1 MEQYAIDN
9 IRNMVMLSH
18 SGAGKTALSEAMLF
32 NTGAISRLGR
42 IDEGTTTSDY
52 DPDEIRRKI
61 SLNLS
66 LLPCAWKKTKLN
78 IIDTP
83 GYADFVG
90 EVKSGMR
97 VSEGAVVVISAASG
111 IEVGTEQVWKYCEEE
126 GLPRFIYINKMDREN
141 VDFQRVVDDIKAKFG
156 ARCIPIQMAIGT
168 HTSFQG
174 IVDLMA
180 MKTHTGSP
188 GQEGEIPAALKAQ
201 AESLH
206 SSLVE
211 TIAGNDEV
219 LIEKF
224 LNDQQ
229 ITPQELDN
237 ALRAGVAKGEIV
249 PILTGSAMQNIGVN
263 ALMEAISN
271 YLPSP
276 KSGSVLVLDASGK
289 TVKQE
294 PAPDGPLA
302 ALVFKTSADPYVGKL
317 TFFRIYNG
325 SISSNSQ
332 VWNATRNEPER
343 VGQLFIMRGKNQ
355 EATAKVGAGDI
366 GVVAKLNVTATGD
379 TLCERDKPV
388 KLAPIVFPEPVFSGA
403 VSPKT
408 KADLDKLGSSLNRIV
423 EEDPTLRVRRE
434 HDTAETILSG
444 LGDTHLEVAVDR
456 MSRKFGV
463 GVDLK
468 TPKVPYKETIT
479 KHSKGEHRHKKQ
491 TGGHGQ
497 YGHAMLEFE
506 PLPRGTGNEFVDR
519 VVGGSIPRNYIP
531 AVEKGVND
539 GVQEGVLAGYPIV
552 DVRAIV
558 YDGSFHP
565 VDSSEICFK
574 IAGAQAV
581 KRGMEAG
588 NPVLLEPIVNI
599 KITVPETY
607 TGDIMSD
614 LNNKRARVMGMTPEG
629 GNNVIE
635 AQAPLAEVLRYN
647 VSLKSITQGR
657 GTYTYTFSRYEE
669 VPTHITQKICAERAA
684 EKEREK
690 AEKS

>member
-1 MEQYAIDN
+1 MEQYTIEN
-9 IRNMVMLSH
+9 IRNVVLLSH
-18 SGAGKTALSEAMLF
+18 SGAGKTSLSEAMLF

-42 IDEGTTTSDY
+42 VDEGTTTSDY
-52 DPDEIRRKI
+52 DPDEVRRKI

-78 IIDTP
+78 ILDTP

-90 EVKSGMR
+90 EVKSAIR
-97 VSEGAVVVISAASG
+97 VSEGAVIVVSAASG
-111 IEVGTEQVWKYCEEE
+111 VEVGTEQVWKYCEEV
-126 GLPRFIYINKMDREN
+126 GLPRFIFINKMDREN
-141 VDFQRVVDDIKAKFG
+141 VDFQKVVDDVKVKFG
-156 ARCIPIQMAIGT
+156 AKCIPIQIAIGA
-168 HTSFQG
+168 HTTLQG

-180 MKTHTGSP
+180 MKAHTGSP
-188 GQEGEIPAALKAQ
+188 GQEGEVPAAVNAQ
-201 AESLH
+201 ADSLH

-224 LNDQQ
+224 LNDKP

-237 ALRAGVAKGEIV
+237 ALRAGVTKGEIV
-249 PILTGSAMQNIGVN
+249 PILTGSAAQNIGVN
-263 ALMEAISN
+263 ALMEAISV

-276 KSGSVLVLDASGK
+276 GNGSVAVLDATGK
-289 TVKQE
+289 TVKQA
-294 PAPDGPLA
+294 PAPEGPLA

-317 TFFRIYNG
+317 TFFRVYNG
-325 SISSNSQ
+325 AISSNSQ
-332 VWNATRNEPER
+332 IWNANKNEPER
-343 VGQLFIMRGKNQ
+343 VGQLFLMRGKNQ
-355 EATAKVGAGDI
+355 EAVAKIGTGDI

-379 TLCERDKPV
+379 TLCERDKV
-388 KLAPIVFPEPVFSGA
+388 IKLAPIIFPEPVYSGA
-403 VSPKT
+403 VMPRS
-408 KADLDKLGSSLNRIV
+408 KADLDKLGSSLNRIA
-423 EEDPTLRVRRE
+423 EEDPTLRVRRD
-434 HDTAETILSG
+434 HDTSETIISG
-444 LGDTHLEVAVDR
+444 LGDTHLEVAVER

-463 GVDLK
+463 GVELK
-468 TPKVPYKETIT
+468 PPRVPYKETIT
-479 KHSKGEHRHKKQ
+479 APAKGEHKHKKQ
-491 TGGHGQ
+491 SGGHGQ
-497 YGHAMLEFE
+497 YGHAMLELE

-531 AVEKGVND
+531 AVEKGVNE
-539 GVQEGVLAGYPIV
+539 GFQEGVLAGYPVV

-574 IAGAQAV
+574 ISGSQAL
-581 KRGMEAG
+581 KKGMEAG

-599 KITVPETY
+599 KITVPENY

-614 LNNKRARVMGMTPEG
+614 LNNKRARVQGMAPDG
-629 GNNVIE
+629 SSNIIE

-657 GTYTYTFSRYEE
+657 GTYTYTFSHYEQ
-669 VPTHITQKICAERAA
+669 VPTHITQKICAERVA
-684 EKEREK
+684 EKEKEK